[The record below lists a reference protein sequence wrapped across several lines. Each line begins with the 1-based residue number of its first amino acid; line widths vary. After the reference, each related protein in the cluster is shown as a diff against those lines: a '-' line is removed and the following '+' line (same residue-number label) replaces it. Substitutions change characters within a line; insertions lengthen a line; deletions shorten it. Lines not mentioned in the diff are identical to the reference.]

1 MGLRL
6 CPQDTNPFRDFRA
19 GDIFNKKGKS
29 MTISRSKRGFALT
42 LGASLMGATLLAGTV
57 FADTVPLGPIV
68 APEINQAKAAL
79 GQRLFFDQRL
89 SGDAAIS
96 CASCHQPE
104 NGYSD
109 GLALS
114 LAYPGSKGFRNT
126 PTLINTALAANW
138 MHDGR
143 LGTNLNDVTREMITE
158 DYLMNM
164 DMRLMQERVKQDPI
178 YVKMFEEAG
187 YGEPSN
193 GSIRKAIPEYLA
205 TLTSRGAPFDVG
217 TMSDGA
223 QRGQEL
229 FEGKAGC
236 ISCHNGRRLT
246 DDQAYNIGT
255 PENPD
260 IWSDPMRH
268 MTFAA
273 FAQFMGIENYMN
285 IRRDVGA
292 QIIRHPADGS
302 DIGSFNTPTLRE
314 LSYTAPYMHNGMFGS
329 LFEVVAFY
337 NAGGGDDANKD
348 ERIKPLG
355 LTFVEQKD
363 IVAFLEALSGDPLT
377 GPEHVWPDPISTNYP
392 TIENWREV
400 QN

>member
-1 MGLRL
+1 
-6 CPQDTNPFRDFRA
+6 
-19 GDIFNKKGKS
+19 
-29 MTISRSKRGFALT
+29 MTISRTKRGFALT
-42 LGASLMGATLLAGTV
+42 LGASLLGATLLAGPA
-57 FADTVPLGPIV
+57 FADPAPLGPV
-68 APEINQAKAAL
+68 EAPEVNEAKALL
-79 GQRLFFDQRL
+79 GQRLFFDKRL
-89 SGDAAIS
+89 SGDAALA
-96 CASCHQPE
+96 CASCHKPE
-104 NGYSD
+104 NGFAD
-109 GLALS
+109 GMALS

-138 MHDGR
+138 FHDGR
-143 LGTNLNDVTREMITE
+143 LGTNLNDVTRESITE
-158 DYLMNM
+158 DYMMNM
-164 DMRLMQERVKQDPI
+164 DMRLMQERVKQDPL
-178 YVKMFEEAG
+178 YVEMFEAAG

-205 TLTSRGAPFDVG
+205 TLISRGSPFDEG
-217 TMSDGA
+217 TMSEAA
-223 QRGQEL
+223 QNGQTL

-236 ISCHNGRRLT
+236 ISCHNGPRLT

-255 PENPD
+255 PKNPD

-268 MTFAA
+268 MTYAA

-302 DIGSFNTPTLRE
+302 DIGKFNTPTLRE
-314 LSYTAPYMHNGMFGS
+314 LTYTAPYMHNGTFDS

-337 NAGGGDDANKD
+337 NAGGGEDANKD
-348 ERIKPLG
+348 ARIKPLG
-355 LTFVEQKD
+355 LTFAEQKD
-363 IVAFLEALSGDPLT
+363 LVAFLESLSGEPLT

-392 TIENWREV
+392 AIENWREV